1 MGIVSRLFGRKSR
14 LRLAGGG
21 CIQLTDMLA
30 RSGSWEATN
39 RNVVRLDKRGRV
51 VWRIE
56 TDASPDERIPY
67 THISFKSGV
76 LTAYSW
82 SGGEY
87 DVDLDTGEISNGR
100 LVK

>member
-30 RSGSWEATN
+30 QSGSWEATN

-56 TDASPDERIPY
+56 TAASPDERIPY
-67 THISFKSGV
+67 AA
-76 LTAYSW
+76 LWAPACA
-82 SGGEY
+82 GETEEKG
-87 DVDLDTGEISNGR
+87 LPGPILGSSPRMTRII
-100 LVK
+100 